1 MVVSDGGNDYEMI
14 PDRVVP
20 DSAHSMAI
28 RHSSLPPAAERSSDP
43 PPSLPVRTHTYSLV
57 KKRSKRDSSFHG
69 SIQDIRRK
77 DSKERI
83 NESIYNTLSKVA
95 GSDPMFQ
102 VVYDEPCDD
111 PERDMDK
118 DIDTSVV

>member
-28 RHSSLPPAAERSSDP
+28 RHSSLPPTAERSSDP

>member
-1 MVVSDGGNDYEMI
+1 MFVSDGGNDYEMI

-20 DSAHSMAI
+20 SAHST
-28 RHSSLPPAAERSSDP
+28 RHTSLPPTVERSPDP

-57 KKRSKRDSSFHG
+57 KKRSKNTCSFHG
-69 SIQDIRRK
+69 SIQDVRRK
-77 DSKERI
+77 ESKERI

-102 VVYDEPCDD
+102 VVYDEPCND